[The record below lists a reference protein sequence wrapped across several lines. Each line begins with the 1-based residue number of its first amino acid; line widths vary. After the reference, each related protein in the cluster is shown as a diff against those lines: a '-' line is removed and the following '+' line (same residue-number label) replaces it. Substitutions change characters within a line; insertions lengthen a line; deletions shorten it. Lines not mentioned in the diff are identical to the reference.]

1 MGGVTR
7 VAARNWAGPWQ
18 HVPAGKPALAR
29 DWAIALTPFAAPDTV
44 RSEVQLHLR
53 RHLETLHDAVL
64 AEPPDTAAAGGVG
77 AALVEHG
84 LVDPDAIAVTITVLG
99 DRLLTDLGLDESTFR
114 GPQHVLL
121 GVLAA
126 GYARALAAR

>member
-1 MGGVTR
+1 

-29 DWAIALTPFAAPDTV
+29 DWAKALGPFAAPDAG
-44 RSEVQLHLR
+44 RPEVQLHLR

-64 AEPPDTAAAGGVG
+64 AEPPDTAAAAGVG
-77 AALVEHG
+77 AALVEQG
-84 LVDPDAIAVTITVLG
+84 LVDADAIAVSIAVLG
-99 DRLLTDLGLDESTFR
+99 DRLLADLGLDESTFR
-114 GPQHVLL
+114 PALHALL
-121 GVLAA
+121 GAVAA

>member
-1 MGGVTR
+1 

-29 DWAIALTPFAAPDTV
+29 DWAKALAPFAAPGAGPP
-44 RSEVQLHLR
+44 EVQLHLR

-64 AEPPDTAAAGGVG
+64 AEPPDATAATGVG

-84 LVDPDAIAVTITVLG
+84 LVDADAIAVSIAVLG
-99 DRLLTDLGLDESTFR
+99 DRLLADLGLDESTFR
-114 GPQHVLL
+114 PALHALL
-121 GVLAA
+121 GAVAA

>member
-1 MGGVTR
+1 

-29 DWAIALTPFAAPDTV
+29 DWAKALAPFAAPDAG
-44 RSEVQLHLR
+44 RPEVQLHLR

-64 AEPPDTAAAGGVG
+64 AEPADTAAAAGVG
-77 AALVEHG
+77 SALVEHG
-84 LVDPDAIAVTITVLG
+84 LVDADAIAVSIAVLG
-99 DRLLTDLGLDESTFR
+99 DRLLADLGLDESTFR
-114 GPQHVLL
+114 PALHALL
-121 GVLAA
+121 GAVAA

>member
-1 MGGVTR
+1 

-29 DWAIALTPFAAPDTV
+29 DWAKALAPFAAPDAG
-44 RSEVQLHLR
+44 RPEVQLQLR

-64 AEPPDTAAAGGVG
+64 AEPPDTGAAAGVG

-84 LVDPDAIAVTITVLG
+84 LVDTDAIAVSIAVLG
-99 DRLLTDLGLDESTFR
+99 DRLLADLGLDESTFR
-114 GPQHVLL
+114 PALHALL
-121 GVLAA
+121 GAVAA
-126 GYARALAAR
+126 GYARALAAG

>member
-1 MGGVTR
+1 

-29 DWAIALTPFAAPDTV
+29 DWAKALAPFAAPDAG
-44 RSEVQLHLR
+44 RPEVPLHLR

-64 AEPPDTAAAGGVG
+64 AEPPDTGAAAGVG

-84 LVDPDAIAVTITVLG
+84 LVDADAIAVSIAVLG
-99 DRLLTDLGLDESTFR
+99 DRLLADLGLDESTFR
-114 GPQHVLL
+114 PALHALL
-121 GVLAA
+121 GAVAA